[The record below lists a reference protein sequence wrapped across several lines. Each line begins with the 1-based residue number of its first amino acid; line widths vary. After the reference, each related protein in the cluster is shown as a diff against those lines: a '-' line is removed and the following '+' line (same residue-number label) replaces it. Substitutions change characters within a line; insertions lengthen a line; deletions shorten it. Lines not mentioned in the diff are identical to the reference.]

1 MRFTPAPKSV
11 PSFLNFMSSKS
22 KVKGTVFER
31 EIVNYLKARDVDA
44 KRAYASNGESLP
56 GCTAEVDVL
65 ADNKWKI
72 QAKRRK
78 RVADFMQPPEGTNV
92 AMIRQDRGK
101 TLVVMFLDEWTKL
114 IKGEE

>member
-1 MRFTPAPKSV
+1 MPAPKIK
-11 PSFLNFMSSKS
+11 PSFLGSMSSKS
-22 KVKGTVFER
+22 KIKGTLFER
-31 EIVNYLKARDVDA
+31 EIVNYFKSRGFDA

-65 ADNKWKI
+65 IEGKYKV

-78 RVADFMQPPEGTNV
+78 HVADFMQPPEGTTV
-92 AMIRQDRGK
+92 TMLRQDRGK
-101 TLVVMFLDEWTKL
+101 TLVVMYLDDWAEL